1 MRIAVMG
8 EDSANFCDE
17 ARRLLA
23 LEYVELCRASDGA
36 DALLLL
42 DREWSGS
49 TEAPVAIVRGDAQG
63 RVDASV
69 AISYGMSPRDTL
81 TVSGVTLD
89 GLALSVQREFFTLD
103 GRRVVIQELT
113 LDWSLQP
120 DRALPIAA
128 LGLIVGELGE
138 SVYAASSE

>member
-36 DALLLL
+36 NALLLL
-42 DREWSGS
+42 DREWV
-49 TEAPVAIVRGDAQG
+49 EPAAAPVAVVRGDAQG
-63 RVDASV
+63 SVAAEV

-113 LDWSLQP
+113 LDWSLGP
-120 DRALPIAA
+120 ERALPIAA
-128 LGLIVGELGE
+128 LGLLVGELGE